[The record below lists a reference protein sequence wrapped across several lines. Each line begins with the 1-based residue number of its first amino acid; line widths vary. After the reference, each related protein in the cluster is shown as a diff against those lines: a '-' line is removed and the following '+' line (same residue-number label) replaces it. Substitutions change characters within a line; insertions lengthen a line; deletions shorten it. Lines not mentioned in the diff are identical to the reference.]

1 MTKYLVGILV
11 GISAMSTVLG
21 MLPSWTG
28 GPPPPRIEH
37 SLIIKEFAYS
47 NELPPQNISEYTR
60 LFQIGSSVYYLKNV
74 PWYYFLPYLLFLVLF
89 VITATKIIS
98 MVRKKVWKQ

>member
-11 GISAMSTVLG
+11 GISAISGVLG

-47 NELPPQNISEYTR
+47 NELPPQNIPEYTR

-74 PWYYFLPYLLFLVLF
+74 PWYYFSPYLLFLVLF
-89 VITATKIIS
+89 IIIIIKIRNVIS
-98 MVRKKVWKQ
+98 KKHHTL